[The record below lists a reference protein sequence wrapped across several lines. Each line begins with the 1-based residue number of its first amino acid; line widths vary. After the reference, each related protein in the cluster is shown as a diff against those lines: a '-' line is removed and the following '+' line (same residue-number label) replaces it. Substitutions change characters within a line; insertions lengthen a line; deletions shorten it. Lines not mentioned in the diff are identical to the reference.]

1 MSQTILVVDDDEDL
15 RTVAEGALQ
24 SLGYTVLETGDP
36 LKAIQLV
43 QAHPVDLLLTDV
55 IMPLMKGTVLADR
68 IEGVSPRTKVV
79 LMSGYSTS
87 DIAPSGRPFLAKPFA
102 IEMLGQRIREAL
114 DRSSAFARRAP
125 AHPSSPSGAYSDS
138 PAEKRIPG
146 EWYVVAR
153 CKGCQNDIVVVHDA
167 DAKIASGLVALQ
179 PDDGLFQLTCRAC
192 QHAASYQ
199 RSELRS
205 VHAK

>member
-15 RTVAEGALQ
+15 RTVAEDALQ

-102 IEMLGQRIREAL
+102 IEMLGQRIRETL
-114 DRSSAFARRAP
+114 DRPSAFARRPP
-125 AHPSSPSGAYSDS
+125 AHLSRPSGA
-138 PAEKRIPG
+138 
-146 EWYVVAR
+146 
-153 CKGCQNDIVVVHDA
+153 
-167 DAKIASGLVALQ
+167 
-179 PDDGLFQLTCRAC
+179 
-192 QHAASYQ
+192 
-199 RSELRS
+199 
-205 VHAK
+205 